1 MNFEKFINRQRAFSL
16 ETFGP
21 DYRGVP
27 EHIVEELLEVE
38 AAVTEGEDELAEWVD
53 VILLG
58 IDGAQRCGHLPA
70 EGQAKRRPSAEEICE
85 ALLKKLRHNSEV
97 RLWPDWRLSSPDEP
111 IGHVEGGER
120 S

>member
-38 AAVTEGEDELAEWVD
+38 AAVTEGEDELAECQHREC
-53 VILLG
+53 
-58 IDGAQRCGHLPA
+58 A
-70 EGQAKRRPSAEEICE
+70 
-85 ALLKKLRHNSEV
+85 
-97 RLWPDWRLSSPDEP
+97 
-111 IGHVEGGER
+111 
-120 S
+120 